1 MFDNPPGVPVRS
13 VVRISDYEFQDEH
26 EALLNAT
33 GQRNWLL
40 LGLVVS
46 LVIHMLVCAYF
57 YRARFA
63 GAEVAFAPSKEPPT
77 FKVKAINPQGTV
89 EKASMDQTSP
99 AAKPEPDK
107 TNVQLPDEKKSFDAL
122 LQEVHATTA
131 MPDDTQNV
139 LPDTPKVDP
148 ADATSVLNEIE
159 KNTAQV
165 LSKGP
170 NATREQTLVNDSA
183 TSGRPQ
189 PALSGAELATST
201 TIKRPSSFTSK
212 VQADSAGPN
221 KARNPGFSDL
231 DSLLAQKGPLG
242 SGTAIRM
249 PDDQIFQYNSA
260 ELQESSMVQLQKLGT
275 LIKRNPKATF
285 SIEGYTDAFGSYEYN
300 LDLSQRRADS
310 VKDYLVNMMGINPA
324 QIQARGFG
332 ATKFLVAPR
341 PVFDP
346 SQEEAEIQRQQPNR
360 RVVVVVHTD
369 GE

>member
-1 MFDNPPGVPVRS
+1 
-13 VVRISDYEFQDEH
+13 VRISDFEFQEEH

-33 GQRNWLL
+33 GQRNWLFV
-40 LGLVVS
+40 GLVIS
-46 LVIHMLVCAYF
+46 LAIHLLLCAYF

-63 GAEVAFAPSKEPPT
+63 GAEVAFAGAKEPPT
-77 FKVKAINPQGTV
+77 FKVKAISTQPGLEQ
-89 EKASMDQTSP
+89 ASVDQTNP

-148 ADATSVLNEIE
+148 ADATSVLNEID
-159 KNTAQV
+159 KNTAQI

-170 NATREQTLVNDSA
+170 NGTREQTLLNDSA

-189 PALSGAELATST
+189 PALSGTELATST
-201 TIKRPSSFTSK
+201 AIKRPSSFTSK
-212 VQADSAGPN
+212 VQSDSAGPN
-221 KARNPGFSDL
+221 KGRNPGFSDL

-249 PDDQIFQYNSA
+249 PDDQLFAYDSA
-260 ELQESSMVQLQKLGT
+260 DLQESSIVQLQKLAT

-285 SIEGYTDAFGSYEYN
+285 SIEGYTDSFGDYDYN

-310 VKDYLVNMMGINPA
+310 VKDYLVRMMGINPG
-324 QIQARGFG
+324 QIQARGYG

-341 PVFDP
+341 PTAGEDP
-346 SQEEAEIQRQQPNR
+346 AEIARQQPNR
-360 RVVVVVHTD
+360 RVVVVVHTT
-369 GE
+369 E